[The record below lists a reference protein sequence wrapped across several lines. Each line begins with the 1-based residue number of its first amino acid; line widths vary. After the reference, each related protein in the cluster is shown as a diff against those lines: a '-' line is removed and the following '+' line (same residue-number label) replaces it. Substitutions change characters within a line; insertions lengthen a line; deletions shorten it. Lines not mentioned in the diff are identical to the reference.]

1 MILTTLL
8 GNKYAL
14 TALAIVAALS
24 GLWGYGLHQHGLG
37 YSKAQNEYTQK
48 ALIASDVARKREFNL
63 QYQLQE
69 AQNEARNRETAL
81 IAAADSARS
90 ERDGLRDELTAIANR
105 LSTASADSLR
115 RYASTANS
123 VLRECTDRYSE
134 LAQKADK
141 HANDALMLQQA
152 WPK

>member
-8 GNKYAL
+8 GNKYTL
-14 TALAIVAALS
+14 TALAIVATLS

-48 ALIASDVARKREFNL
+48 ALIASEAARKREFNL
-63 QYQLQE
+63 QNQLQE